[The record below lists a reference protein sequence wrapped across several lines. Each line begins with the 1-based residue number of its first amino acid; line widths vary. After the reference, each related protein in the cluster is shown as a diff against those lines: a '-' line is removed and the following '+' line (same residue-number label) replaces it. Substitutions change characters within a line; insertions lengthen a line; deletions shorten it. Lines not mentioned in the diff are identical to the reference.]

1 MEVKGINTDQN
12 WFLILLKVFEVDL
25 SLGLLIKLSL
35 LSRKI
40 FLAFKYHAKEG
51 RIKTICHR
59 NHGDS
64 VSLHL
69 IRRICAR
76 RIGSNLSALDFQF
89 SAVTDDHFELAKLPK
104 TLESLN
110 LNAC

>member
-1 MEVKGINTDQN
+1 MEVKSSQDQK
-12 WFLILLKVFEVDL
+12 WLFILLRVFEVDL
-25 SLGLLIKLSL
+25 SLGLLVKLSL

-40 FLAFKYHAKEG
+40 FLAFKHHAKEG

-59 NHGDS
+59 DYGDT

-76 RIGSNLSALDFQF
+76 RIGSNLTTLDF
-89 SAVTDDHFELAKLPK
+89 
-104 TLESLN
+104 
-110 LNAC
+110 